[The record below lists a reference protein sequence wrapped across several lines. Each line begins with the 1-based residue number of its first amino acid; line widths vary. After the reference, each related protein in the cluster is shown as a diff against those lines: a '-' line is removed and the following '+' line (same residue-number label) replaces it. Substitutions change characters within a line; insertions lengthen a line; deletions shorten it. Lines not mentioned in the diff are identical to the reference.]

1 MHIGKLIL
9 SEIFISIIVGSIPL
23 YIALRT
29 NPDSEISQILASV
42 NPGDPVVIY
51 LFSLL
56 VLHAIIWGVK
66 KYWLHTSQ
74 LTVDALKQAHK
85 LTFQVGFTIH
95 SVYRA
100 VAGAVPTAIILLII
114 KHGFSDGILLVSL
127 TSVILVIGALFM
139 SCLLTWFSSVSEP
152 K

>member
-1 MHIGKLIL
+1 MHIGKIIL

-42 NPGDPVVIY
+42 NPDGPVVIY

-56 VLHAIIWGVK
+56 VLHVIIWGVK

-74 LTVDALKQAHK
+74 LTVDALKQVHK

-139 SCLLTWFSSVSEP
+139 SCLLTWISSVSEP
-152 K
+152 R